1 MRLSVRRHRLR
12 PPSALSAADSPQLRR
27 AAVTVGLRIA
37 AAIALLVVA
46 VMVAAALFMLYLSDH
61 PDFHAADTATRVY
74 VETDDMLQAMAVAG
88 VAGIV
93 AAGAIGW
100 LSARSA
106 IRPLGRALELQRHFV
121 QDASHE
127 LRTPL
132 TILDARI
139 QLAEAKVDAGSDAAR
154 LLAQV
159 RQDTAALSA
168 TVQEL
173 LLAATAEADEQG
185 EPLDIVPEVEAVV
198 ASLQDLAAARS
209 IRLQSIHN
217 PSTRDQALQIQAP
230 QIQARYDRAPLVRIA
245 PNSLRRAVLGLVEN
259 AMNHTPEGGTITVD
273 TSWQGRTVVLTVSD
287 TGTGITGIEP
297 ERVFDRFAHSST
309 PLEGGRR
316 SFGLGL
322 ALVREIASA
331 AGGSIEVT
339 STGPQGTTFELSLP
353 AAD

>member
-217 PSTRDQALQIQAP
+217 PSTRDQAP
-230 QIQARYDRAPLVRIA
+230 QIQARYDGAPLVRIA

-353 AAD
+353 AAH